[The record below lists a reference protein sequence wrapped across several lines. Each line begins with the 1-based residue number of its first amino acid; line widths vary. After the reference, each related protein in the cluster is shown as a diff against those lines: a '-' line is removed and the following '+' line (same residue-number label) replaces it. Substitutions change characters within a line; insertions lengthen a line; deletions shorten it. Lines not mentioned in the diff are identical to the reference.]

1 VGVPRVD
8 DHLFPLQGYT
18 EIGPG
23 NPITVNYVFHGGGNK
38 GTKYSLAQEMAFR
51 VAKSPDD
58 DANLSDAQRLKRVRF
73 GSLSFNQV
81 EAPPKEVVTSRITF
95 AEVK

>member
-23 NPITVNYVFHGGGNK
+23 NSITVNYVFHGGGNK